1 MRNLRLR
8 AFHRGEGTPQGA
20 SGARNGE
27 GRRSGVFN
35 RIITAAVAL
44 TATVALAVPTAYAV
58 TADMSAN
65 ASNTDSSVQAGN
77 ADNTIVDDATANTGG
92 TDNGSDDAT
101 ADTATGDTA
110 NDATNN
116 TESTDSSTDS
126 GANADGTDD
135 GTANSADEGAADA
148 ADAGTSTGDE
158 NDADS
163 DSDADVQ
170 SDVDESDNDGAAD
183 SKAADPQATPTG
195 DLLLDETFMKSSAG
209 ELWRAYGDACLTAAD
224 TVDYNRENGTALV
237 GCRRDRGPLGRP
249 WKNDRTVA
257 TSSLSGQSNGALQL
271 TDNGTGR
278 NGTVLY
284 ARAIP
289 ASDGLD
295 ITFTQ
300 YQSKLKKSGLI
311 DNIEGGQTTA
321 ADGIGFYLVDASAG
335 ADNLN
340 PGPSGTKVGGALGYA
355 TYKGEAGIAN
365 GVLGIGLDVYG
376 NFSNTKEAGGKD
388 CQQTSSSQKNSVAI
402 RGEGN
407 GTTGYCLV
415 TSKSNV
421 QLETDGLPKVGS
433 DYGKG
438 DTGKQVHIVI
448 SPQPDDESKYS
459 TVTVEIDGKTVLD
472 EVSLGYRLPKD
483 VMFGFTAST
492 GQSHQPHFIRNL
504 KASTVEKTSG
514 IILNKSIDTS
524 DSTLVKESYTV
535 GDTVPYRFTITNSG
549 EYELKNIKFTDEK
562 LDQDTLTC
570 TPALSDTTTLQPQ
583 EVITC
588 TGRYTL
594 QKEDV
599 SDSGKFTNT
608 ASVTA
613 DPIADESV
621 DSVKAEDT
629 LTVNTHK
636 TLGEPE
642 ANKRI
647 RDNADGTYT
656 LALDVIGD
664 ELSGSGSGNSTPLDI
679 VLVLDKSASM
689 NDFIDRNT
697 KLKALK
703 TAVKQFV
710 EATEKANQD
719 IEDTSLQ
726 HNLSV
731 VTFSD
736 EAKSVF
742 DLKAVNSKNIDS
754 LKGQDDR
761 IQAGGNTYPDEGF
774 TEAEKQFKR
783 NGRDKAKK
791 VVIFFTDGVPAGNNI
806 SYFQGGIAAEAVNKA
821 FSLKHDQTTIYSI
834 GVFEDAD
841 PDDTKTNFNAY
852 MNAVSS
858 NYPNATAEGTNNRNG
873 YFNVTWNGESQGD
886 YYKVAK
892 DSDEL
897 EDIFDEIGED
907 ITKPQSYSDVWI
919 TDELS
924 DYADLVDII
933 TPYESGESGYA
944 EENGFVKVKNSGER
958 NEITVWK
965 KAGNGASSDS
975 DREFGNKV
983 NASEY
988 ELWWNADKKAIRVK
1002 LKHAP
1007 KANEKY
1013 TLTFNIK
1020 PSEKAYTDHAKYG
1033 DYRYDSDGDGDI
1045 DNGDTEAKGD
1055 QGTDLPGN
1063 STSEGKA
1070 GYRTNDRAYVSYKVG
1085 EEQKPEVDYAHPVL
1099 QVTDRSVDLDGAA
1112 FVTVKKVIENR
1123 DWGQKEQFE
1132 FKLSPKDNA
1141 NPMPSGCTVDS
1152 CKLSIG
1158 KPAAD
1163 ADQTTNTSIFG
1174 KITFTKPGTYTYT
1187 LTEVVPENTRDLTYS
1202 QAEYEIT
1209 VTVSPAMK
1217 ATALVKQTKNDAG
1230 ETASEDVS
1238 SKIATFTN
1246 SATLKTT
1253 QRLVKVLDGREWDED
1268 DVFTFLISSDD
1279 KGAIAPKNA
1288 QPVQGQKR
1296 QWTIEVGYDDL
1307 CHVSEDA
1314 KAFRCVAIEFE
1325 TEEPTDGQH
1334 EYTYTVTEVV
1344 PDAGE
1349 ALPGMTYSQAK
1360 WTFML
1365 TIYGEPGDYKM
1376 TAQSVQQVTD
1386 DDGMTIFNA
1395 NANANVVA
1403 DADGEGD
1410 SETYAAIRPIEFTNR
1425 FGSVSDLPLTGG
1437 DATLRSILLAG
1448 GGLVLLAG
1456 GAWLLSRRRRA

>member
-110 NDATNN
+110 NT
-116 TESTDSSTDS
+116 
-126 GANADGTDD
+126 GGTDN

-158 NDADS
+158 NNADADS
-163 DSDADVQ
+163 DSGVDSQ

-195 DLLLDETFMKSSAG
+195 DLLLDETFMESSAG

-224 TVDYNRENGTALV
+224 TVDYNRENGDALV
-237 GCRRDRGPLGRP
+237 GCRQDRGPLGVVIFG
-249 WKNDRTVA
+249 NDRTVA

-271 TDNGTGR
+271 TDNGKGR

-311 DNIEGGQTTA
+311 DDVEGGQTTA

-335 ADNLN
+335 ADNLT
-340 PGPSGTKVGGALGYA
+340 PGPSGTDVGGALGYA
-355 TYKGEAGIAN
+355 TYKGKAGIAN

-433 DYGKG
+433 DYGKD

-459 TVTVEIDGKTVLD
+459 TVTVEIDGTTVLD

-504 KASTVEKTSG
+504 KANTVEKTSG

-524 DSTLVKESYTV
+524 DSTLVKDSYTV
-535 GDTVPYRFTITNSG
+535 GDTVSYRFTITNSG

-562 LDQDTLTC
+562 LDQGTLTC
-570 TPALSDTTTLQPQ
+570 APALSDTTTLKPQ
-583 EVITC
+583 NTITC
-588 TGRYTL
+588 TGQYTL

-599 SDSGKFTNT
+599 TDSGKFTNT

-647 RDNADGTYT
+647 RDNNDGTYT

-679 VLVLDKSASM
+679 VLVLDKSSSM
-689 NDFIDRNT
+689 DQSYEGWKNT
-697 KLKALK
+697 KLSALK
-703 TAVKQFV
+703 TAVKQFI

-719 IEDTSLQ
+719 IADAPLQ

-736 EAKSVF
+736 KAKSLF
-742 DLKAVNSKNIDS
+742 DLEAVNSKNIDS
-754 LKGQDDR
+754 LKGQIDR
-761 IQAGGNTYPDEGF
+761 IHAGGNTYPDKGF

-791 VVIFFTDGVPAGNNI
+791 VVIFFTDGVPAGGGTND
-806 SYFQGGIAAEAVNKA
+806 FQGGIAASAVNKA
-821 FSLKHDQTTIYSI
+821 HELKQGKTEIYSI
-834 GVFEDAD
+834 GVFKNAD
-841 PDDTKTNFNAY
+841 PNDTKNEFNAY

-858 NYPNATAEGTNNRNG
+858 NYPNATAQGEDDGFMNKV
-873 YFNVTWNGESQGD
+873 YFKVTWNGESQGD

-1209 VTVSPAMK
+1209 VTVSADMK
-1217 ATALVKQTKNDAG
+1217 ATVSVKQTKNDAG
-1230 ETASEDVS
+1230 ETTSEDVS
-1238 SKIATFTN
+1238 NKIATFTN

-1253 QRLVKVLDGREWDED
+1253 QGLIKTLDGREWDED
-1268 DVFTFLISSDD
+1268 DVFTFLITSTD

-1288 QPVQGQKR
+1288 KPVYGKPG
-1296 QWTIEVGYDDL
+1296 QWTVAVGYKDL
-1307 CHVSEDA
+1307 CGYDMKNS
-1314 KAFRCVAIEFE
+1314 RCIAIGFE
-1325 TEEPTDGQH
+1325 TEEPTGGQH

-1349 ALPGMTYSQAK
+1349 ALPGMTYSQAE

-1365 TIYGEPGDYKM
+1365 TIYGEPGEYKM
-1376 TAQSVQQVTD
+1376 TAQSVQRVTD
-1386 DDGMTIFNA
+1386 DDGMTISNA

-1403 DADGEGD
+1403 DANGNADGEGD